1 MHKEEQLNGKT
12 IVVAGEASDI
22 CIVQPLERREL
33 ALLQNELDQINI
45 EADGTEY
52 LFVGMEI
59 TDWNGDLSPWESK
72 AVFGNK
78 AFSGNAAST
87 LRFIEEQLL
96 PYLQVIYRLRDD
108 TRYLLGGYSLAG
120 LFALWASLQTD
131 LFTGIAAASPSV
143 WYNNWD
149 LYVSRHTT
157 KAKAVYLSLGD
168 AEASANHPILSKTG
182 TNIEKLHQQM
192 RKQLGAE
199 HCVFEWNKGG
209 HFQFPEIRTGN
220 GFGKLIKIIKTARL

>member
-12 IVVAGEASDI
+12 IVVVGEASDI

-72 AVFGNK
+72 AVFSNK

-96 PYLQVIYRLRDD
+96 PYLQVKYGLRDD

-120 LFALWASLQTD
+120 LFAIWASLQTD
-131 LFTGIAAASPSV
+131 LFVGLSACDNTGKMV
-143 WYNNWD
+143 
-149 LYVSRHTT
+149 
-157 KAKAVYLSLGD
+157 
-168 AEASANHPILSKTG
+168 
-182 TNIEKLHQQM
+182 
-192 RKQLGAE
+192 
-199 HCVFEWNKGG
+199 
-209 HFQFPEIRTGN
+209 
-220 GFGKLIKIIKTARL
+220 